1 MARPTAQCRA
11 SEGRGNGS
19 PLPLSGFN
27 TSVDFSA
34 RSVTT
39 NQYQKTLSVVS
50 KHCMDKR
57 VEGCEDLHESGPSAA
72 GAAERSPMW
81 LLVMVLLNIVPGLNK
96 VTVLNTFATAEECQ
110 VERNRIGFEM
120 AAAYPNERDFV
131 IACQLN
137 PKHSS

>member
-1 MARPTAQCRA
+1 M
-11 SEGRGNGS
+11 GG
-19 PLPLSGFN
+19 
-27 TSVDFSA
+27 V
-34 RSVTT
+34 
-39 NQYQKTLSVVS
+39 
-50 KHCMDKR
+50 
-57 VEGCEDLHESGPSAA
+57 EDLREAGSTAA
-72 GAAERSPMW
+72 GAAERSSMW
-81 LLVMVLLNIVPGLNK
+81 LLVIVLLNMVPGLNK

>member
-1 MARPTAQCRA
+1 MVEALHGDTT
-11 SEGRGNGS
+11 RG
-19 PLPLSGFN
+19 
-27 TSVDFSA
+27 V
-34 RSVTT
+34 
-39 NQYQKTLSVVS
+39 
-50 KHCMDKR
+50 
-57 VEGCEDLHESGPSAA
+57 EDLREGGLTAA
-72 GAAERSPMW
+72 GAAERSSMW
-81 LLVMVLLNIVPGLNK
+81 LLVIVLLNIVPGLNN

>member
-1 MARPTAQCRA
+1 MALDA
-11 SEGRGNGS
+11 S
-19 PLPLSGFN
+19 FCFH
-27 TSVDFSA
+27 TSIDFSPV
-34 RSVTT
+34 SVII
-39 NQYQKTLSVVS
+39 NKYLKTLIVS
-50 KHCMDKR
+50 RRH
-57 VEGCEDLHESGPSAA
+57 VEEWLRTVREGARHGDTTEGVEDLHEGGLTAA
-72 GAAERSPMW
+72 GAAERSSMW
-81 LLVMVLLNIVPGLNK
+81 LLVIVLLNIVPGLNK